1 MGVFKKKDVKITLA
15 NPPSNICSDNVFEVK
30 KVKNTLKVKVGE
42 LVDEKLVDDWIK
54 NRENWTIEFVR

>member
-1 MGVFKKKDVKITLA
+1 MGLLKKKDVKITLS
-15 NPPSNICSDNVFEVK
+15 NPPSSFCSDNVFEVK